1 MIKLNTKKYTYL
13 LFLLLLFVFVSTS
26 CNSND
31 SNCLTSLVYPNQTDT
46 TINLSTSSSDIH
58 LELGQRAYIIDIE
71 TTLEFL
77 DVLEHSNSNSV
88 VLLQVEYF
96 DLSSKTIE
104 LNTKYSPQTY
114 TLENGYYCKIKVKN
128 VIFANNGY
136 EIIFSMNRYFY
147 L

>member
-1 MIKLNTKKYTYL
+1 M
-13 LFLLLLFVFVSTS
+13 
-26 CNSND
+26 
-31 SNCLTSLVYPNQTDT
+31 
-46 TINLSTSSSDIH
+46 
-58 LELGQRAYIIDIE
+58 GQRAYIIDIE

-96 DLSSKTIE
+96 DLSSKTVE

-114 TLENGYYCKIKVKN
+114 TLENEYYYKIKVKN

-136 EIIFSMNRYFY
+136 EIIFSVNRYFY